1 MIDRSFVTASFCL
14 CSAILAVILRQ
25 YCREQSMLLAIAAC
39 TIIMGSFAAFASPVM
54 RELRDIFTAAG
65 VSDSYLSLIYK
76 GAAICIVTRIT
87 SELCR
92 DSGEGAI
99 ASAAELWGRGAVTLL
114 SLPLVKAVLE
124 QINQLM

>member
-39 TIIMGSFAAFASPVM
+39 TVIMGSFAAFAAPVM
-54 RELRDIFTAAG
+54 RELRDIFTTAG
-65 VSDSYLSLIYK
+65 VSESYLSLIYK

-124 QINQLM
+124 QINELM

>member
-99 ASAAELWGRGAVTLL
+99 ASVAELWGRGAVTLL